1 MTLFSATDPATPVA
15 RALVVTPVF
24 DGALDGV
31 PGAAVPG
38 GDARLDEAVRL
49 TRGIGVAVPHAET
62 VALSGTKADSLFGR
76 LGVERLG
83 GLMEAFHADLLI
95 VDHPLTPLQ
104 QRTLER
110 GCLAKVVDRCTLIL
124 EALATQAADTETRMQ
139 ADLAALQFQRG
150 RSIRC
155 WSHLADRREGLGFQT
170 TLVGMPGDTLLESHR
185 RRLTERIA
193 GLKRALAEL
202 RRARTLQRAG
212 RKAAGVPAIA
222 LVGYAGAGVASLC
235 ARLSNGAEA
244 RLPSGRTID
253 LAIGLPVLTDLPH
266 SAITAFGATLDA
278 VREADLVLHVRD
290 PSDPN
295 EAAHATSVEALLD
308 QLGIGPAD
316 ARRLEVWTKAD
327 RLETTAGAA
336 LALRLADREE
346 GSVLVSARTGL
357 GLDAL
362 AQRIDRRLGSWRPAA
377 LPAPVRADGPALA

>member
-24 DGALDGV
+24 HGV
-31 PGAAVPG
+31 PDGMAD

-62 VALSGTKADSLFGR
+62 VALAGTKADSLFGR

-83 GLMEAFHADLLI
+83 GLMEAFHADLLV

-110 GCLAKVVDRCTLIL
+110 GCLGKVVDRCTLIL
-124 EALATQAADTETRMQ
+124 EALATEAADTETRMQ

-202 RRARTLQRAG
+202 RRARTLQRAD
-212 RKAAGVPAIA
+212 RKAAGIPTVA
-222 LVGYAGAGVASLC
+222 LVGYAGAGVASLH
-235 ARLSNGAEA
+235 ARLSSGMEA
-244 RLPSGRTID
+244 RLPSGRMID
-253 LAIGLPVLTDLPH
+253 LAVGLPVLADLPH
-266 SAITAFGATLDA
+266 SVVTAFGVTQDA

-290 PSDPN
+290 LSDPN
-295 EAAHATSVEALLD
+295 DVAHTMAVEALLD

-316 ARRLEVWTKAD
+316 PRRLEVRTKAD
-327 RLETTAGAA
+327 RLEATARAA
-336 LALRLADREE
+336 VALRMADREDTA
-346 GSVLVSARTGL
+346 VLVSAETGM
-357 GLDAL
+357 GLDEL
-362 AQRIDRRLGSWRPAA
+362 AQRIDRHLHSWQPAMP
-377 LPAPVRADGPALA
+377 LRADGPALA